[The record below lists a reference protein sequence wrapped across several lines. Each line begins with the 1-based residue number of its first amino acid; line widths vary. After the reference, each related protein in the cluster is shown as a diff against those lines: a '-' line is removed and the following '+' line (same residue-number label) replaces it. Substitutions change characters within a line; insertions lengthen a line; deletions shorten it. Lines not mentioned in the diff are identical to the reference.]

1 MSLVCYNTDWQSRVA
16 PETGGNVHRPDCP
29 HQGQAQGQVLMNT
42 PKSTYVYFISV
53 GSGPIKIGLSDDPH
67 SRLATL
73 QTAHYR
79 KLHLLYTLEC
89 ATREEAFQL
98 ETAFHRWY
106 GDVHMMNE
114 WFDATPSQIEAD
126 IRLLETLAKSAVQY
140 TAHTPTSTIA
150 KIEERAQER
159 KSNAL
164 LGHSKQ
170 PQASKIV
177 RDYFQEHPEAID
189 GNPIEIAAALGVG
202 KSTVYNVIKSM
213 KQ

>member
-1 MSLVCYNTDWQSRVA
+1 MRYNTDWQSRVA

-140 TAHTPTSTIA
+140 TAHTPAATIA

-159 KSNAL
+159 KMNGYAKRTDARQLVRQYLADNPDAL
-164 LGHSKQ
+164 TV
-170 PQASKIV
+170 PV
-177 RDYFQEHPEAID
+177 RELATLI
-189 GNPIEIAAALGVG
+189 GVG
-202 KSTVYNVIKSM
+202 KSTVADVLREM

>member
-1 MSLVCYNTDWQSRVA
+1 
-16 PETGGNVHRPDCP
+16 
-29 HQGQAQGQVLMNT
+29 MNT

-114 WFDATPSQIEAD
+114 WIDATPSQIEAD

-159 KSNAL
+159 KSSHVVPEQQKLRDEA
-164 LGHSKQ
+164 GHLVAYICPGCGKQ
-170 PQASKIV
+170 LSV
-177 RDYFQEHPEAID
+177 SGWSRHR
-189 GNPIEIAAALGVG
+189 
-202 KSTVYNVIKSM
+202 
-213 KQ
+213 KQCEKLSVSVDTEVSE

>member
-1 MSLVCYNTDWQSRVA
+1 MRYNTDWQSRVA

-159 KSNAL
+159 KSSHVVPEQQKLRDEA
-164 LGHSKQ
+164 GHLVAYICPGCSKQ
-170 PQASKIV
+170 LSV
-177 RDYFQEHPEAID
+177 SGWSRHR
-189 GNPIEIAAALGVG
+189 
-202 KSTVYNVIKSM
+202 
-213 KQ
+213 KQCEKLSVSVDTEVSE